1 METHNHGDSRDSVTN
16 GHRET
21 SSESPA
27 DGSTTTTT
35 VTAGIVCIILALR
48 SLQTML
54 PSVPELVEPPEWT
67 VTENPLLQVTENP
80 LLQVTENPLQHVQD
94 RGHDGDPDPPPPL
107 PGAHEDLAPP
117 APLSAAAARNGV
129 VR

>member
-35 VTAGIVCIILALR
+35 VTAGIVCIILPLR

-67 VTENPLLQVTENP
+67 VTENPLLQVTGNP
-80 LLQVTENPLQHVQD
+80 MQHVQD
-94 RGHDGDPDPPPPL
+94 PGHDGDHDPPPIL
-107 PGAHEDLAPP
+107 PGAHVDLAQP

>member
-27 DGSTTTTT
+27 DGSTTSTT
-35 VTAGIVCIILALR
+35 TAGIVCIILALR

-80 LLQVTENPLQHVQD
+80 LLHVQD

>member
-35 VTAGIVCIILALR
+35 VTAGIVCIILPLR

-80 LLQVTENPLQHVQD
+80 MQHVQD
-94 RGHDGDPDPPPPL
+94 PGHDGDPDPPPL
-107 PGAHEDLAPP
+107 PGVHEDLAPP

>member
-1 METHNHGDSRDSVTN
+1 MEAHNHGDSRDSVTN

-35 VTAGIVCIILALR
+35 VTAGIVCIILPLR

-67 VTENPLLQVTENP
+67 VTENPLL
-80 LLQVTENPLQHVQD
+80 HVQD
-94 RGHDGDPDPPPPL
+94 RGHDGDHDPPPPL
-107 PGAHEDLAPP
+107 PGVQEDLAPP

>member
-35 VTAGIVCIILALR
+35 TTTTTTVTAGIVCIILPLR

-67 VTENPLLQVTENP
+67 VTENPLVGVTENP
-80 LLQVTENPLQHVQD
+80 LLHVQD
-94 RGHDGDPDPPPPL
+94 PGHDGDPDPPPPL
-107 PGAHEDLAPP
+107 PGVHEDLAPP

>member
-1 METHNHGDSRDSVTN
+1 METHKHGDSRDSVTN

-35 VTAGIVCIILALR
+35 TVTAGIVCIILPLR

-80 LLQVTENPLQHVQD
+80 LQHVQD
-94 RGHDGDPDPPPPL
+94 RGHDGDHDPPPPL
-107 PGAHEDLAPP
+107 PGVHEDLAPP